1 MKDTTR
7 VALAIAAG
15 YYLGRRH
22 KMRLA
27 ATLVAAGVAGRMRRG
42 GGGVLEQALTT
53 LGASAEMEEAFE
65 RLRGDLTK
73 AGKAAAVAATSRQ
86 IDALSSKIHDRAEAL
101 RVPSMSG
108 AESGEDE
115 EEEPYEE
122 EEPVAKTR
130 REPRLAGKDRG

>member
-1 MKDTTR
+1 MKDNIR

-27 ATLVAAGVAGRMRRG
+27 ATLMAAGVAGRMRRG
-42 GGGVLEQALTT
+42 GGGLLEEALTR

-108 AESGEDE
+108 AESGEGE

>member
-1 MKDTTR
+1 MKDNIR
-7 VALAIAAG
+7 LALAIAAG

-42 GGGVLEQALTT
+42 GGGLLEQALTT
-53 LGASAEMEEAFE
+53 LGASPEMEEAFE

-86 IDALSSKIHDRAEAL
+86 METLSAKVHDRAEAL

-108 AESGEDE
+108 AESGEEEYE
-115 EEEPYEE
+115 EEERE

-130 REPRLAGKDRG
+130 RRPRLAGRDRG